1 MRAKNKQQTPA
12 VPHERSAGYDSPAEL
27 TLDHANEMS
36 FPASDP
42 VASSNITRI
51 KKTPEMA
58 PAAID
63 HQNINTT
70 DPGAQGKTGNAV
82 LRAMKI
88 AILVTDG
95 FEEVELLLPK
105 KALEAVGATVHVI
118 ADHPH
123 TVQGFRH
130 TEKASS
136 VDVDLVLTEARPEEY
151 DAALLPGGV
160 VNGDALRMS
169 AAARGFVQYIN
180 KQNKPLA
187 SICHGGW
194 LLISAGIAKGRTV
207 TSWPSLQDDFINA
220 GSKWLDQEVVSEN
233 NFVSSRKPD
242 DIPAFMQAFIA
253 LLASPRATAP
263 N

>member
-1 MRAKNKQQTPA
+1 MNAKNKRHTPA
-12 VPHERSAGYDSPAEL
+12 APHGRSAGYDSPAEL

-42 VASSNITRI
+42 VASTNITRI
-51 KKTPEMA
+51 KKAPEMA

-70 DPGAQGKTGNAV
+70 DPGAQGNAGSAV
-82 LRAMKI
+82 LSAVKI

-95 FEEVELLLPK
+95 FEEVELLSPK
-105 KALEAVGATVHVI
+105 KTLEAAGATVHVI
-118 ADHPH
+118 ADHAH
-123 TVQGFRH
+123 TVQGFQH
-130 TEKASS
+130 TEKTSS
-136 VDVDLVLTEARPEEY
+136 VDVDLVLADARPEEY
-151 DAALLPGGV
+151 DAVLLPGGV

-220 GSKWLDQEVVSEN
+220 GSKWLDRDVVSEN
-233 NFVSSRKPD
+233 NFVSSRKPE

-253 LLASPRATAP
+253 LLASQRATAP